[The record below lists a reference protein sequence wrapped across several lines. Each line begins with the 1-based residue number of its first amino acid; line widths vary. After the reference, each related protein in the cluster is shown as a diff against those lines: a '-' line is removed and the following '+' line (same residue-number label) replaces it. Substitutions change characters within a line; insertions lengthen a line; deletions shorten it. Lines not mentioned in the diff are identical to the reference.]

1 MSRLALASIA
11 LEALACALLA
21 AALGPAP
28 EWIGLAVVLH
38 TGAAATGAWLLS
50 RAAPRRARAS
60 AVALALGLILAVPAL
75 GLAGILALRQRLA
88 RAVEQASIEAS
99 PAPEFAVAAEP
110 LGESEGRGP
119 RGTAVRALLRDRAA
133 STEAR
138 SRALLALDRAP
149 VQAAA
154 PLLREALSD
163 PGEELR
169 ILACLMLERREALLR
184 ATLTRAADE
193 LAAARARSDL
203 SAQRTALRSIAQ
215 QHWERV
221 YQGLVQDDWVE
232 HVLHSAREAARG
244 ALSLDDQDGSLWL
257 LLARI
262 DLRSGDLEAAETAL
276 RAAQEA
282 GLART
287 SALPYWAELR
297 FRQSRPTEVAAVL
310 RELGPAP
317 AAGPLAAV
325 QRYWSA

>member
-11 LEALACALLA
+11 FEALACALLA

-28 EWIGLAVVLH
+28 EWFGLAVVLH
-38 TGAAATGAWLLS
+38 TGAAATGAWLLAK
-50 RAAPRRARAS
+50 AAPRRARAS
-60 AVALALGLILAVPAL
+60 AVALALGLIVAVPAL
-75 GLAGILALRQRLA
+75 GLAGVLALRQRLV

-110 LGESEGRGP
+110 LSESEGRGP

-169 ILACLMLERREALLR
+169 ILACLMLERRESLLR
-184 ATLTRAADE
+184 VTLTQAADE
-193 LAAARARSDL
+193 LEAARARSDL
-203 SAQRTALRSIAQ
+203 NAQRTALRSIAQ

-232 HVLHSAREAARG
+232 HVLHAAREAARG
-244 ALSLDDQDGSLWL
+244 ALSYDDQDGSLWL

-282 GLART
+282 GLARA

-325 QRYWSA
+325 QRFWSA